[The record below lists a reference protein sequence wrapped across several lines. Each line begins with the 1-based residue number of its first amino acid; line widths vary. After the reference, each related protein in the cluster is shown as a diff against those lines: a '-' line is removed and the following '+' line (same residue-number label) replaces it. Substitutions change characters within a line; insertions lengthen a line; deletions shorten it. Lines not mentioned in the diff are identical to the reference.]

1 LTVVTSGATVLPV
14 QRAIP
19 LLVAAAIVALAVPV
33 RAGDPPA
40 PPPDPYAASL
50 ARVCALEQQLVTTVE
65 TICQSSVSVVNKQIP
80 KEVPGQAVSRE
91 PVIAGVGSGVI
102 ITRGGK
108 SFILTN
114 QHVIDHCD
122 KLEVVT
128 RDGVTRGVEVED
140 AVQQYD
146 IALLRFT
153 DKKTTGLKGTAVAG
167 KKSEE
172 LDEGEW
178 CIATGNP
185 FFLALDG
192 APVVTLGVISGKD
205 RVLGGNF
212 TYGRAIQHDAAVNP
226 GNSGGPLW
234 NLKGEFVGI
243 NGMISAI
250 STVAGQGP
258 SNMGCSYSIPVEEI
272 DVFLGQLIDAKKDA
286 RAGYL
291 GIAAETCTDKA
302 GKPVGARIAAID
314 PRSPAASGSKGL
326 KVYDVIERLTIAGSA
341 NVIKTESDLIN
352 ALSLC
357 PAGARVTITY
367 KRAGKQG
374 VWSGELGAPQ

>member
-1 LTVVTSGATVLPV
+1 M

-19 LLVAAAIVALAVPV
+19 LLVSAAIVALALPL

-40 PPPDPYAASL
+40 PPPDPCVAAL
-50 ARVCALEQQLVTTVE
+50 ARVRALEQQLVTTVE
-65 TICQSSVSVVNKQIP
+65 TVCLSSVSVINKQIP
-80 KEVPGQAVSRE
+80 KEVQGRPVSRD

-102 ITRGGK
+102 ISRGGK
-108 SFILTN
+108 FFVLTN
-114 QHVIDHCD
+114 QHVVDHCD
-122 KLEVVT
+122 LLEVVT

-153 DKKTTGLKGTAVAG
+153 DKKTTGLRGTVVSG

-272 DVFLGQLIDAKKDA
+272 EAFIGQLVDARKDA

-291 GIAAETCTDKA
+291 GVATETATDKT

-314 PRSPAASGSKGL
+314 PKSPVAGGSKGL
-326 KVYDVIERLTIAGSA
+326 KVNDVIERLTISGAQ
-341 NVIKTESDLIN
+341 NVIRTESDVIN
-352 ALSLC
+352 ALATC
-357 PAGARVTITY
+357 QAGARITITY
-367 KRAGKQG
+367 KRSGRQG
-374 VWSGELGAPQ
+374 VWTGELGAPQ